1 MKGLTESTLDGY
13 FKKTV
18 ELLKLLYEELKQEVF
33 SCDYNRQT
41 KALFQSLIG
50 KSIGDPI
57 RNTCR

>member
-18 ELLKLLYEELKQEVF
+18 ELLKLLYEELKQEGF
-33 SCDYNRQT
+33 ACDYNRQT

-50 KSIGDPI
+50 KSIGD
-57 RNTCR
+57 R

>member
-33 SCDYNRQT
+33 SCAYNRQT

-50 KSIGDPI
+50 KSIGD
-57 RNTCR
+57 R

>member
-33 SCDYNRQT
+33 SGQRIF
-41 KALFQSLIG
+41 LVG
-50 KSIGDPI
+50 KLSFKRIA
-57 RNTCR
+57 

>member
-33 SCDYNRQT
+33 LVTITGRRKHCS
-41 KALFQSLIG
+41 SH
-50 KSIGDPI
+50 
-57 RNTCR
+57 